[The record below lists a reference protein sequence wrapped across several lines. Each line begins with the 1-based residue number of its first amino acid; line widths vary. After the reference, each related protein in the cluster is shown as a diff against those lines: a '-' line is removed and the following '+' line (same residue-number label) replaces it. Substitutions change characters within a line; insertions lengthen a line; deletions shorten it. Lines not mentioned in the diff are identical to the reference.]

1 MKDKIKKLRVP
12 QPKIPCE
19 KCAEGALIIKSA
31 IIIYCEHNRSGAVML
46 GSMWH
51 VFCPILQP
59 DFERLVIRMSE
70 GIADALK
77 RKKLKTF
84 GKPVE
89 FNC

>member
-1 MKDKIKKLRVP
+1 MKDKNKLTVP

-19 KCAEGALIIKSA
+19 KCAEAALVIKDA
-31 IIIYCEHNRSGAVML
+31 IIVYCPCRRSGALML
-46 GSMWH
+46 CAMWH

-77 RKKLKTF
+77 RKKFKTF
-84 GKPVE
+84 GKPVT
-89 FNC
+89 FN